1 MGHTSPQ
8 MLFNHYRNLV
18 LAADAERYW
27 KINPE
32 DVQAHI
38 LAARVGAS
46 AVQANP
52 LEPEPNP
59 TVEPASS

>member
-27 KINPE
+27 GVTRS
-32 DVQAHI
+32 D
-38 LAARVGAS
+38 
-46 AVQANP
+46 
-52 LEPEPNP
+52 
-59 TVEPASS
+59 